1 MSVYTA
7 TLRELSEEHFERA
20 FDEPDSRARLRELF
34 DEHIIR
40 VEDLLGTLSAR
51 DEAIR
56 VLKTFYTSSALQDEV
71 IELRAQ
77 VDSLQAQQRQQAREV
92 ARLQRQAD
100 EAVVTEVNIC
110 ERMAGLKERSTHRE
124 HQEAIGKLQSGHL
137 LALNTLKAAHAEDIR
152 KKRQARLAE
161 SAQHAEELLR
171 VGEARRAEESQQVED
186 ARSRLQEQQREHDLF
201 VEKLRAEH
209 ADELRRQ
216 PLLPVLKA
224 ADLDLESRTWQL
236 RFEQVSVRLNRLN
249 AQRLDQ
255 LKELDLGCSVPAA
268 LRAAR
273 APAILVRSCSYIF
286 EPYAMDLDVEEASE
300 IAVPRASSPV
310 LSYVDSE
317 RTTAD
322 DLDANGDL
330 VEDALESELFRP
342 PKKDSDAIGDAGDE
356 ALEIL
361 AGQPPNMLL
370 GIEPSTRDISADKRM
385 RTGQAGHWAAARQW

>member
-20 FDEPDSRARLRELF
+20 FDEPDSRARLRKLF

-51 DEAIR
+51 DQAIR

-77 VDSLQAQQRQQAREV
+77 VDSLQAQQRQQTREV

-124 HQEAIGKLQSGHL
+124 HQEAIDKLQSGHL

-152 KKRQARLAE
+152 KQRQARLAE

-186 ARSRLQEQQREHDLF
+186 ARFRLQEQQREHDLF

-236 RFEQVSVRLNRLN
+236 RFEQVSISLNPM
-249 AQRLDQ
+249 Q
-255 LKELDLGCSVPAA
+255 LL
-268 LRAAR
+268 
-273 APAILVRSCSYIF
+273 
-286 EPYAMDLDVEEASE
+286 DLDVEEASE

-317 RTTAD
+317 RTTSD

-361 AGQPPNMLL
+361 AEQPPNMLL

-385 RTGQAGHWAAARQW
+385 RTAQAGHWAAARQW